1 MADKR
6 KKAAAAAKRY
16 DKSKM
21 KCNQPQRA
29 PSGDEKKM
37 VVKACQGGEEKIVKF
52 GQRGYEDYTQ
62 HGDPARRKNFRARH
76 NCSEKKNKLTPGYWA
91 CKELW

>member
-1 MADKR
+1 MAEQH

-29 PSGDEKKM
+29 PAGDPKKM

-52 GQRGYEDYTQ
+52 GQRGYPDYTQ
-62 HGDPARRKNFRARH
+62 HGDAQRRKNFHSRH
-76 NCSEKKNKLTPGYWA
+76 GCKDKKDKMSAGYWA
-91 CKELW
+91 CKKLW